1 MFGLISLFFWPT
13 WDFSKCWRSSSNI
26 SSGPTAAEASCP
38 REVFLRTLVVETVG
52 HGSKLWEYQVG
63 NYGGGQQQWGY
74 IGNDMNGRFTIYKNR
89 DFMNSL
95 SLCGQ
100 TIWGWF
106 CIIPV
111 IETMDQII
119 NPNWGWSSI
128 TITDGLLIMN
138 ELGMMMRFGCVSLL
152 GDGLEQST
160 FFGYSKM
167 GMKRDIAAIACKSI
181 LPNAYSQ
188 WEYAPEQ
195 PEWAGLATNGDVPH

>member
-1 MFGLISLFFWPT
+1 MG
-13 WDFSKCWRSSSNI
+13 I
-26 SSGPTAAEASCP
+26 SSGTFCGT
-38 REVFLRTLVVETVG
+38 R
-52 HGSKLWEYQVG
+52 

-138 ELGMMMRFGCVSLL
+138 ELGMFGCVSLL